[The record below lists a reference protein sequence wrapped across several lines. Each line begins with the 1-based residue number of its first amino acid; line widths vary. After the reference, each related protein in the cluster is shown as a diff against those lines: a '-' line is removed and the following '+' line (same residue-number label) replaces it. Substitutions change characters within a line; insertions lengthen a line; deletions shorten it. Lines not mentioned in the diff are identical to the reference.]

1 MKSDKLKN
9 ENLSKGNS
17 SDSLL
22 VIYILDILKKYS
34 SPENPL
40 SSQDVMEYL
49 RNDYSIGK
57 EDNSEA
63 LKKKIRRHLDT
74 LHESYLNSCIRKE
87 EGGTRKG
94 HKWYYDVT
102 KDNSANEECV
112 VYETLS
118 EAEIELLVDLVSA
131 TKILNYEGTR
141 GMIDKLL
148 KKTSLS
154 EEERERRLGKIERE
168 AWHKTPN
175 SDLVEKK
182 DFIEDCFY
190 NECLIFDYEDEEGIT
205 AIPLGWLY
213 ENGVCLL
220 NAKVHEEER
229 TFELDKIRNY
239 TSDVDGYEDVD
250 DFRRY
255 DEETD
260 SDKTAL
266 DSLFANIP
274 TIKKAIAEKKCLHF
288 LYRSYVVDKDR
299 VVSEDKEKSILPH
312 SLVFNDGKYY
322 LIGIDEG
329 KPASDKIAYFR
340 VDLMFELYCEEA
352 EIKPSDW
359 DKHVLE
365 TIDRAREVEKHPL
378 MMSGRDVLIIFRVA
392 ESALDRVI
400 DAFAVKPDKFEVIEE
415 TRLIKDSE
423 SEDSHEERLVTVKVR
438 TTREEAFR
446 WALANA
452 DAVELVYPQEIRD
465 RIARIADPIY
475 KLYTHSLPDK
485 VRENIDY
492 VLKEGTFK
500 ITYKVDADTA
510 YATYKE
516 LVKKGCLGVVYNMGI
531 AGEDSFDNVDYFG
544 EFINTNRLV
553 IKAPNIKNM
562 SWASKLVNVEILE
575 LEDSQIEDLSWMKEM
590 KKLKGV
596 YLSNSSFTDL
606 SVLSEHEDI
615 DILDINGT
623 KVCDISFIEKLSN
636 LKQLLIATCP
646 IKDYSPLFTTK
657 SHLKYLVIDKR
668 ALEEIGEENIRN
680 RHIGIT
686 IKTTNSIFY
695 WL

>member
-1 MKSDKLKN
+1 MERNICTKLHRRRIII
-9 ENLSKGNS
+9 
-17 SDSLL
+17 LL
-22 VIYILDILKKYS
+22 CVCILVWAALAARLFYWQVI
-34 SPENPL
+34 
-40 SSQDVMEYL
+40 
-49 RNDYSIGK
+49 
-57 EDNSEA
+57 
-63 LKKKIRRHLDT
+63 RH
-74 LHESYLNSCIRKE
+74 
-87 EGGTRKG
+87 
-94 HKWYYDVT
+94 
-102 KDNSANEECV
+102 
-112 VYETLS
+112 ETLS
-118 EAEIELLVDLVSA
+118 EAEIEFLVDLISA
-131 TKILNYEGTR
+131 TKILNSEGTR

-148 KKTSLS
+148 KKTSIS
-154 EEERERRLGKIERE
+154 DEARERRLSTIQKESWI
-168 AWHKTPN
+168 KTPN
-175 SDLVEKK
+175 TDLVEKK
-182 DFIEDCFY
+182 DLIEGCFY
-190 NECLIFDYEDEEGIT
+190 NCCLTFDYEDEESIT
-205 AIPLGWLY
+205 ATPLGWLY
-213 ENGVCLL
+213 EEGVCFL
-220 NAKVHEEER
+220 NAKVGEKYR
-229 TFELDKIRNY
+229 AFELDKIRICD
-239 TSDVDGYEDVD
+239 SDVDGYEDVD

-255 DEETD
+255 DEEID

-266 DSLFANIP
+266 DSLFVNIP
-274 TIKKAIAEKKCLHF
+274 TIKKAIEEKKCLHF
-288 LYRSYVVDKDR
+288 LYRSYRVANDR
-299 VVSEDKEKSILPH
+299 VISADEEKSILPH

-322 LIGIDEG
+322 LIGIDE
-329 KPASDKIAYFR
+329 KISESYKIAYFR
-340 VDLMFELYCEEA
+340 VDLMFELYYTEA
-352 EIKPSDW
+352 EIKLSDW
-359 DKHVLE
+359 DKHIFE
-365 TIDRAREVEKHPL
+365 TIERAREVEKHPL
-378 MMSGRDVLIIFRVA
+378 MMAGKDVLIIFKIA

-400 DAFAVKPDKFEVIEE
+400 DDFAVTTDLFKVTEE
-415 TRLIKDSE
+415 TRLIKDSLG
-423 SEDSHEERLVTVKVR
+423 EDYHEERLVNVKVR

-452 DAVELVYPQEIRD
+452 DAVELVYPQDLRD

-475 KLYTHSLPDK
+475 QLYTHSLPDK

-492 VLKEGTFK
+492 VLKEGIFK
-500 ITYKVDADTA
+500 ISYKVDADTA

-516 LVKKGCLGVVYNMGI
+516 LVKRGCLGVVDNMGI

-544 EFINTNRLV
+544 EFINTNRLT

-562 SWASKLVNVEILE
+562 SWASKLVNVEILN

-590 KKLKGV
+590 KKLKWV

-623 KVCDISFIEKLSN
+623 KVCDISFIEKFSN

>member
-63 LKKKIRRHLDT
+63 LKKKIRRHLET

-87 EGGTRKG
+87 EGKTRKA
-94 HKWYYDVT
+94 HKWYYDVS

-131 TKILNYEGTR
+131 TKILNSEGTR
-141 GMIDKLL
+141 GVIDKLL

-154 EEERERRLGKIERE
+154 EAERERRLGKIERE
-168 AWHKTPN
+168 AWLKTPN

-190 NECLIFDYEDEEGIT
+190 NECLIFDYEDEESIT
-205 AIPLGWLY
+205 AIPLGWIY
-213 ENGVCLL
+213 EDGVCLL

-229 TFELDKIRNY
+229 AFELDKIRNY
-239 TSDVDGYEDVD
+239 TSDADGYEDVD

-255 DEETD
+255 DEATD

-274 TIKKAIAEKKCLHF
+274 TIKKAIAEKNCLHF

-299 VVSEDKEKSILPH
+299 VVSEDREKSVLPH

-322 LIGIDEG
+322 LIGIDEEN
-329 KPASDKIAYFR
+329 PASDKIAYFR

-352 EIKPSDW
+352 EIKLSDW

-365 TIDRAREVEKHPL
+365 TIERAREVEKHPL
-378 MMSGRDVLIIFRVA
+378 MMSGRDVLIIFRVT

-400 DAFAVKPDKFEVIEE
+400 DAFAVKPDKFEVTEE
-415 TRLIKDSE
+415 TRLIE
-423 SEDSHEERLVTVKVR
+423 ESHEERLVTVKVR

-452 DAVELVYPQEIRD
+452 DAVELVYPQDIRD

-475 KLYTHSLPDK
+475 QLYTQSIPDK
-485 VRENIDY
+485 VRENIDE
-492 VLKEGTFK
+492 VLKTGTFVISTK
-500 ITYKVDADTA
+500 IDEETA
-510 YATYKE
+510 YQTYTE
-516 LVKKGCLGVVYNMGI
+516 LSKRNKLGAVKSINIINVKNCGDIDYLGDFVNTRCLCI
-531 AGEDSFDNVDYFG
+531 SHACCSK
-544 EFINTNRLV
+544 L
-553 IKAPNIKNM
+553 
-562 SWASKLVNVEILE
+562 SWASKLVNVTCLE
-575 LEDSQIEDLSWMKEM
+575 LMGSEINDTSWMKNME
-590 KKLKGV
+590 KLFI
-596 YLSNSSFTDL
+596 LNLQESTIDDL
-606 SVLSEHEDI
+606 SVLSEHKRI
-615 DILDINGT
+615 DYLDISGT
-623 KVCDISFIEKLSN
+623 KVSDISFIEKYQSLSY
-636 LKQLLIATCP
+636 LSIAGCH
-646 IKDYSPLFTTK
+646 IEDYTPLFKTRT
-657 SHLKYLVIDKR
+657 YLSS
-668 ALEEIGEENIRN
+668 LEIGEGALAEIGEGNIKN
-680 RHIGIT
+680 RHFTVDILKRKDSPFWRSLT
-686 IKTTNSIFY
+686 
-695 WL
+695 

>member
-1 MKSDKLKN
+1 MAKPDKLQK
-9 ENLSKGNS
+9 ENIPKGNS
-17 SDSLL
+17 EDSLL
-22 VIYILDILKKYS
+22 VIYILSVLKKYS
-34 SPENPL
+34 SRENPL
-40 SSQDVMEYL
+40 SSQDVMEHL
-49 RNDYSIGK
+49 KNDYSIGIS
-57 EDNSEA
+57 DA
-63 LKKKIRRHLDT
+63 QRKKVRRHLDT
-74 LHESYLNSCIRKE
+74 LHESYLNGCIKKE
-87 EGGTRKG
+87 EGKTRNG
-94 HKWYYDVT
+94 HKWYYDVSRD
-102 KDNSANEECV
+102 KFANEEGV
-112 VYETLS
+112 VHETLS
-118 EAEIELLVDLVSA
+118 EAEIEFLVDLISA
-131 TKILNYEGTR
+131 TKILNSEGTR

-148 KKTSLS
+148 KKTSIS
-154 EEERERRLGKIERE
+154 DEARERRLSTIQKESWI
-168 AWHKTPN
+168 KTPN
-175 SDLVEKK
+175 TDLVEKK
-182 DFIEDCFY
+182 DLIEGCFY
-190 NECLIFDYEDEEGIT
+190 NCCLTFDYEDEESIT
-205 AIPLGWLY
+205 ATPLGWLY
-213 ENGVCLL
+213 EEGVCFL
-220 NAKVHEEER
+220 NAKVGEKYR
-229 TFELDKIRNY
+229 AFELDKIRICD
-239 TSDVDGYEDVD
+239 SDVDGYEDVD

-255 DEETD
+255 DEEID

-266 DSLFANIP
+266 DSLFVNIP
-274 TIKKAIAEKKCLHF
+274 TIKKAIEEKKCLHF
-288 LYRSYVVDKDR
+288 LYRSYRVANDR
-299 VVSEDKEKSILPH
+299 VISADEEKSILPH

-322 LIGIDEG
+322 LIGIDE
-329 KPASDKIAYFR
+329 KISESYKIAYFR
-340 VDLMFELYCEEA
+340 VDLMFELYYTEA
-352 EIKPSDW
+352 EIKLSDW
-359 DKHVLE
+359 DKHIFE
-365 TIDRAREVEKHPL
+365 TIERAREVEKHPL
-378 MMSGRDVLIIFRVA
+378 MMAGKDVLIIFKVA

-400 DAFAVKPDKFEVIEE
+400 DDFAVTTDLFKVTEE
-415 TRLIKDSE
+415 TRLIKDSLG
-423 SEDSHEERLVTVKVR
+423 EDYHEERLVNVKVR

-452 DAVELVYPQEIRD
+452 DAVELVYPQDLRD

-475 KLYTHSLPDK
+475 QLYTHSLPDK

-492 VLKEGTFK
+492 VLKEGIFK
-500 ITYKVDADTA
+500 ISYKVDADTA

-516 LVKKGCLGVVYNMGI
+516 LVKRGCLGVVDNMGI

-544 EFINTNRLV
+544 EFINTNRLT

-562 SWASKLVNVEILE
+562 SWASKLVNVEILN

-590 KKLKGV
+590 KKLKWV

-623 KVCDISFIEKLSN
+623 KVRDISFIEKFSN